1 MTDNSLLGS
10 HQPPF
15 EPGFNRWRSKS
26 RGKLFLRLAQ
36 PEAENEASSGRVF
49 WITGLSGAGKTTVG
63 QELCSRLRAAGRSV
77 TFLDGDAL
85 RAAISEDLGHS
96 ADNRRRSAMR
106 NARLCQLLAGQGADV
121 VCATI
126 SLFHEVQSWNR
137 ENIPGYREIYLRVPV
152 DELRRRDSK
161 GIYSGAQ
168 GGDARDVVGLDVP
181 AEAPDAPDLV
191 LDNYGALD
199 VATVV
204 DRILAV
210 CARRDAA
217 GAVQPASLVAFQT
230 KAESLEALAPLL
242 RNGHV
247 LPQVRFSVGAWRS
260 DAARVLAAVTAAPW
274 GSGRV
279 IVRSS
284 ARSEDG
290 AAGGSQAGRYD
301 SVLGVVGSTAVAQAI
316 DRVIESFASD
326 GSDDDQIFVQP
337 MLDRVAMAGVVFSRS
352 PSGGPYFI
360 INYDDS
366 SGLTDRVTA
375 GVGDHLETFLCLKSR
390 PDACPPS
397 LAPVIALVSELET
410 LLACDAIDVEFAI
423 DDDGELYLLQAR
435 PLTVDPEGRAADA
448 KVDAAL
454 ADVARKVKLLSRPHP
469 YLYGSRAI
477 FGVMPDWNP
486 AEIIG
491 VRPWPLSLSLYRELI
506 TDAIWAYQRDNYGYK
521 NLRSFPLLVSFCGL
535 PYIDVR
541 VSFNSFIP
549 RDVPDD
555 LAGRLVNY
563 YIDRLLSEPHL
574 HDKVEFE
581 IIFSCYTLDLP
592 KRMGRLAEA
601 GFSPEDLAEL
611 SGALRHLTN
620 RIIYGETALWRRD
633 RAKIDLLARRLPT
646 ICNAQIDKIGRIYWL
661 IEDCKRYG
669 TLPFAGLARAGFIA
683 VQLLQSFVEVGVLN
697 TGERATFMA
706 SVDTVGSRIG
716 QDFAQLPKADFLV
729 RYGHLRPGTYDI
741 LSPRYDEAPDLYFD
755 WSSARPT
762 ASAPP
767 RFALSIEQLRRIEQL
782 LKEHQLDIDVLSLI
796 EFIKAGIEGREYAK
810 FVFTRSLSD
819 ALSLIRQLGEDHGLS
834 AEDCAFLNYD
844 AIRTLYSESGSVRE
858 VLLESVAHGRERH
871 ALTRNLVLPPI
882 IASPDEVFAFHL
894 SPSQPNF
901 ITRKSVT
908 APVASVGDP
917 PESFAG
923 RILFVPSADPGFDW
937 IFTRDISGFV
947 TQFGGANSHMAIR
960 AGELGIPAVIGAGE
974 VLFRR
979 WQTAGKLCLDC
990 TNQKVLVIA

>member
-1 MTDNSLLGS
+1 MTTVQWNYTNRAEHYDNGVDY
-10 HQPPF
+10 
-15 EPGFNRWRSKS
+15 SKKAVAG
-26 RGKLFLRLAQ
+26 RQ
-36 PEAENEASSGRVF
+36 PEVEHDASSGRVF
-49 WITGLSGAGKTTVG
+49 WVTGLSGAGKTTVG
-63 QELCSRLRAAGRSV
+63 RELWSRLRAAGRQV
-77 TFLDGDAL
+77 FFLDGDAL
-85 RAAISEDLGHS
+85 RAVIAEDLGHT

-106 NARLCQLLAGQGADV
+106 NARLCQLLAEQGADV
-121 VCATI
+121 ICATI
-126 SLFHEVQSWNR
+126 SLFHEVQRWNR
-137 ENIPGYREIYLRVPV
+137 ENIPGYREIYLRVSI

-161 GIYSGAQ
+161 GIYAGAQ
-168 GGDARDVVGLDVP
+168 CGDACNVVGIDVP
-181 AEAPDAPDLV
+181 AETPEAPDLV

-199 VATVV
+199 VATAV
-204 DRILAV
+204 DQILAV
-210 CARRDAA
+210 CATREGANAA
-217 GAVQPASLVAFQT
+217 PPASLVAFKT
-230 KAESLEALAPLL
+230 KAETLEALAPLL
-242 RNGHV
+242 RNGRV
-247 LPQVRFSVGAWRS
+247 LPQVRFSVSNWRS
-260 DAARVLAAVTAAPW
+260 DAAGVLAAVTAAPW

-290 AAGGSQAGRYD
+290 AGGRSQAGKYD
-301 SVLGVVGSTAVAQAI
+301 SVLGVVGSAAVATAI
-316 DRVIESFASD
+316 NRVIDSFADD
-326 GSDDDQIFVQP
+326 GGGDDDQIFVQP
-337 MLDRVAMAGVVFSRS
+337 MLDKVAIAGVVFSRS

-360 INYDDS
+360 INYDDR
-366 SGLTDRVTA
+366 SGQTDRVTA
-375 GVGDHLETFLCLKSR
+375 GVGDNLETFLCLKSR
-390 PDACPPS
+390 PDDCPPS

-410 LLACDAIDVEFAI
+410 LLACDAIDVEFAVGN
-423 DDDGELYLLQAR
+423 DGQLYLLQVR
-435 PLTVDPEGRAADA
+435 PLTVDRQGLAADA
-448 KVDAAL
+448 KVDTAL
-454 ADVARKVKLLSRPHP
+454 ADVARKVELLSRPHP
-469 YLYGSRAI
+469 YLHGSRAI

-491 VRPWPLSLSLYRELI
+491 VRPGPLSLSLYRELI
-506 TDAIWAYQRDNYGYK
+506 TDAIWAYQRDNYGYQ
-521 NLRSFPLLVSFCGL
+521 NLRSFPLLVSFHGL

-555 LAGRLVNY
+555 LAGRLANY

-592 KRMGRLAEA
+592 KRLGRLAEH
-601 GFSPEDLAEL
+601 GFSVEDLAEL
-611 SGALRHLTN
+611 SGALRRLTN
-620 RIIYGETALWRRD
+620 RIMHGETALWRRD
-633 RAKIDLLARRLPT
+633 RVKIDLLERRFPT
-646 ICNAQIDKIGRIYWL
+646 IRNAEIDKISRIYWL

-697 TGERATFMA
+697 AEESATFMA

-716 QDFAQLPKADFLV
+716 QDFAQLPKADFLA

-767 RFALSIEQLRRIEQL
+767 RFALSIKQLRRIEQL
-782 LKEHQLDIDVLSLI
+782 LKEHELDIDVLSLI

-819 ALSLIRQLGEDHGLS
+819 ALSLIRQLGEEHGLS
-834 AEDCAFLNYD
+834 VEDCAFLNYD

-858 VLLESVAHGRERH
+858 TLRESVAHGKERY

-882 IASPDEVFAFHL
+882 IASPDDVFAFHL
-894 SPSQPNF
+894 PPSHPNF

-908 APVASVGDP
+908 APVASVSDP

-947 TQFGGANSHMAIR
+947 TEYGGANSHMAIR
-960 AGELGIPAVIGAGE
+960 AGELGIPAAIGAGE
-974 VLFRR
+974 ALFRQ
-979 WQTAGKLCLDC
+979 WQTARQLCLDC